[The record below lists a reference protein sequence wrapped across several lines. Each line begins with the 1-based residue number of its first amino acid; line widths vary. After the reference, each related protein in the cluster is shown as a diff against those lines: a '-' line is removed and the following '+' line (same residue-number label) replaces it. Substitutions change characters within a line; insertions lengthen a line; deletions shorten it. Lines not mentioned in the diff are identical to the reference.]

1 VLLYGWI
8 FHDQTFDGSRWSK
21 GWRRY
26 PGEANHERPKGAK
39 PDCSGVLFWIACE
52 LRREG
57 ATKEFAEDVLASALG
72 AWHGGDEWSWTATP
86 QDILRQIEDAWAQNE
101 PRARPLAC
109 GFLLP
114 HGFVLEGDWIYRWR
128 RPPAPAAARVF
139 RQLVRIARRLVD
151 PDSKDH
157 FLEVAWGKEVVPVLR
172 EDALFG
178 RLSWLANRGGPF
190 TALNAKD
197 TTVYMVRAE
206 EANADRL
213 PLTLSLDPSG
223 LRTTSEDTRYRD
235 DSETVTPPSSPRDH

>member
-1 VLLYGWI
+1 VVLDRDPAGHPPADRGRLGPERA
-8 FHDQTFDGSRWSK
+8 QS
-21 GWRRY
+21 
-26 PGEANHERPKGAK
+26 EAA
-39 PDCSGVLFWIACE
+39 GVRL
-52 LRREG
+52 
-57 ATKEFAEDVLASALG
+57 
-72 AWHGGDEWSWTATP
+72 
-86 QDILRQIEDAWAQNE
+86 
-101 PRARPLAC
+101 
-109 GFLLP
+109 LLP

-197 TTVYMVRAE
+197 TTVY
-206 EANADRL
+206 
-213 PLTLSLDPSG
+213 
-223 LRTTSEDTRYRD
+223 
-235 DSETVTPPSSPRDH
+235 PRFPR